1 MAYASSKESSRAGIH
16 LPKDFLYDEVDFD
29 PTPPPPRD
37 GDGAEPEPIAPLGI
51 LEKFTGSF
59 SGPGINTIFR
69 PNSVSPTTTTFPNPV
84 TPAPP
89 SPPNVSVLELN
100 LTQEDMV
107 FSNPLGNVPNRGLE
121 KQNDIMINGV
131 MYLQTVNDVTNT
143 ATGKGDGAKTGIHT
157 ENGFWLNVP
166 QTNNN
171 PVVGNTLVRLGSIPH
186 GTTINAQGDP
196 PVVTQAA
203 PDIGPRSIT
212 PFTIGNPNDLQVK
225 ASQDASLNNT
235 ARLPQDLSLFIKEGT
250 INQAI
255 LKNPAQILLD
265 INSQLNII
273 ETNTF
278 NVSTQLPPTPGGGTA
293 NIAFLVGATAQNPNA
308 NAVRMDAT
316 FWVET
321 VRSEIIVRDVY
332 TPDSTILLQPTYK
345 LIEGKTP
352 PPLPVFQVT
361 IPKSATGT
369 KIITVEYTQ
378 IQYTQIV
385 YLNFHGLTWPHLSQA
400 TLVPSQPI
408 KVDWPSS

>member
-1 MAYASSKESSRAGIH
+1 MASASNKESSRAGIH
-16 LPKDFLYDEVDFD
+16 LPKDFQYDEVNFD

-37 GDGAEPEPIAPLGI
+37 EPDPPLGI
-51 LEKFTGSF
+51 LASFTGSF

-69 PNSVSPTTTTFPNPV
+69 PNSVAPTTTTFTNPV
-84 TPAPP
+84 IPAPP

-107 FSNPLGNVPNRGLE
+107 FSQPLGKVPNRGLE
-121 KQNDIMINGV
+121 KQNDVIINGV

-166 QTNNN
+166 PARNN

-196 PVVTQAA
+196 PVVTNKA

-212 PFTIGNPNDLQVK
+212 PFTIGNPQDPQVK
-225 ASQDASLNNT
+225 ASQTASATDT
-235 ARLPQDLSLFIKEGT
+235 ARLPQDLSKFIKAGT
-250 INQAI
+250 ITQAI
-255 LKNPAQILLD
+255 LNNPAQILLD

-278 NVSTQLPPTPGGGTA
+278 NVSTQPAPTPGGGTA
-293 NIAFLVGATAQNPNA
+293 NIAFLVGATAQTPNA
-308 NAVRMDAT
+308 NAVKMDAT

-321 VRSEIIVRDVY
+321 VQSEITVKDYY
-332 TPDSTILLQPTYK
+332 TPGKPVLLQPSYK
-345 LIEGKTP
+345 PIDGKTP
-352 PPLPVFQVT
+352 PPLPVFSVT
-361 IPKSATGT
+361 PPESATGSKT
-369 KIITVEYTQ
+369 ITVQYTQ

-385 YLNFHGLTWPHLSQA
+385 YLNFNGLIWPHLSQA

-408 KVDWPSS
+408 EVAWPSS